1 MNNQFLSINDA
12 AKYYD
17 VSSNTIR
24 RIVYKIKHT
33 QHIKQIEI
41 KGRHGFKYLI
51 SMQYL
56 DSIYNN
62 QSNNNN
68 NQNDN
73 QLNNQNDNQNDNQLN
88 NLQRQIDNQNQ
99 IIDKLT
105 DTIQEQNKV
114 IISQSMQ
121 IHQLTTTTTK
131 MNADEQEQYSFFEKL
146 IISVLVIVI
155 LAVCFFLF
163 VM

>member
-1 MNNQFLSINDA
+1 MNNQFLSITDA
-12 AKYYD
+12 AEHYQ
-17 VSSNTIR
+17 VSANTIR
-24 RIVYKIKHT
+24 RIVQKIKHT
-33 QHIKQIEI
+33 QHIKQTAI

-56 DSIYNN
+56 DSIYNS
-62 QSNNNN
+62 QGKSNN

-73 QLNNQNDNQNDNQLN
+73 QLNNQNDNQLN

-131 MNADEQEQYSFFEKL
+131 MNADEQEQYSLFEKL

-155 LAVCFFLF
+155 LAVCYFLF
-163 VM
+163 FM